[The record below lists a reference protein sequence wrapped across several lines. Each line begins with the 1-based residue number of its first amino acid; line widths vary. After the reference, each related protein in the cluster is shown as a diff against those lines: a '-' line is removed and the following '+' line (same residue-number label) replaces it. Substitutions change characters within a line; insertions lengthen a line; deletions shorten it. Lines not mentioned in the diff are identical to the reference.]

1 MSADISVSS
10 RLGEGSVFT
19 FLMPVEIILTPD
31 EPMTKTSKQAVS
43 IPEKLFSGSVL
54 LAEDHTE
61 NRRLIA
67 RLLTKLGLT
76 VLTAVDGLDAIAL
89 ALKHHPDIILL
100 DIQMPKMDG
109 IQAYKMLRQQGYY
122 QPIIALTANTMSHDV
137 ERYLTLGFNGHLS
150 KPLNRQN
157 LIATITKYFPNHT
170 SAINNAAEKALN
182 NVDMSDLVMQF
193 KASLSDEKEQLSLH
207 VNNQDMHS
215 MALQTHRLIGASQL
229 FGFYKLA
236 DVAAQLET
244 CIKANDRHNVDTL
257 IQNLLDEIT
266 TLTS

>member
-1 MSADISVSS
+1 
-10 RLGEGSVFT
+10 
-19 FLMPVEIILTPD
+19 
-31 EPMTKTSKQAVS
+31 
-43 IPEKLFSGSVL
+43 
-54 LAEDHTE
+54 
-61 NRRLIA
+61 
-67 RLLTKLGLT
+67 
-76 VLTAVDGLDAIAL
+76 
-89 ALKHHPDIILL
+89 
-100 DIQMPKMDG
+100 
-109 IQAYKMLRQQGYY
+109 
-122 QPIIALTANTMSHDV
+122 
-137 ERYLTLGFNGHLS
+137 
-150 KPLNRQN
+150 
-157 LIATITKYFPNHT
+157 
-170 SAINNAAEKALN
+170 
-182 NVDMSDLVMQF
+182 VMQF